1 MSWYVRREG
10 GSMVLSLGADQAN
23 LELVGKLQDRL
34 CHEQPWKC
42 NFTWWNRRAP
52 MEVTFSARVSA
63 ACTHAPRLFCPASAL
78 FLPDGSMAKNLP
90 VTQETQESWVQ
101 SPGQE
106 DPLEEEMATHSSIL
120 AWRIPWTE
128 KPSRLQSA
136 GSQTE
141 HACTHIP
148 LATFTAFDNQCG
160 SGTCI
165 HLSHDLCDKLHS
177 ESCT

>member
-1 MSWYVRREG
+1 MSWYVCREG
-10 GSMVLSLGADQAN
+10 GSMVLLLGADEAN
-23 LELVGKLQDRL
+23 LELVGKLQERL
-34 CHEQPWKC
+34 CHEQPWQWS
-42 NFTWWNRRAP
+42 FMWRNRRAP
-52 MEVTFSARVSA
+52 TEVTFSARVSA
-63 ACTHAPRLFCPASAL
+63 ACTHAPRLFCD
-78 FLPDGSMAKNLP
+78 LPCSCPMAQWQRICPWCRRHRSHGFNP
-90 VTQETQESWVQ
+90 WIQQ
-101 SPGQE
+101 

-128 KPSRLQSA
+128 KPSGLQSA

-177 ESCT
+177 CT